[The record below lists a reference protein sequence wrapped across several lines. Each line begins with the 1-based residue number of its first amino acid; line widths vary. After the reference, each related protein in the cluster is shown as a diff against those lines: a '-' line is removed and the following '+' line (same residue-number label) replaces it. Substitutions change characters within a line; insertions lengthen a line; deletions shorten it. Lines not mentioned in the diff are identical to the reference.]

1 MEEIMRKRQREV
13 EEAYE
18 RQVTFSKLSH
28 QCLPV
33 DL

>member
-18 RQVTFSKLSH
+18 RQVY
-28 QCLPV
+28 LPGIV
-33 DL
+33 NYM